1 MLCSHNDDNKYAKF
15 AVSES
20 QSLSLLKL
28 QNITWKDVGELFRS
42 PVHVYG
48 CFLMACSILYY
59 MLGGS
64 LMEASMPDKLGM
76 ASTIME
82 TLGLLMLQHKI
93 AGKGNVKGISG
104 MTMGIYA
111 IVYTLRQ
118 FLLVPSFT
126 LYELDAWTVE
136 TLQFPSIVIVFDVLR
151 SVFITQRKTYDE
163 EQDVL
168 SMKCLVPCCAIMAVV
183 ACPRLSPGL
192 AYSVCWSFYVYLD
205 VFALMPQVVM
215 MARGGG
221 KVEAPIAHFVAA
233 TAVRWMVDL
242 WFWTY
247 NFDLGPQGYY
257 KGVNI
262 SGLIIIGLHVL
273 SLLLIADFMY
283 YYVKSRLMGNS
294 FSDSLNL
301 PVDEV

>member
-1 MLCSHNDDNKYAKF
+1 
-15 AVSES
+15 
-20 QSLSLLKL
+20 
-28 QNITWKDVGELFRS
+28 
-42 PVHVYG
+42 
-48 CFLMACSILYY
+48 
-59 MLGGS
+59 MLGSVVYYS
-64 LMEASMPDKLGM
+64 LGGNLMSARMPDKLGM

-93 AGKGNVKGISG
+93 ACKGNVKGISG
-104 MTMGIYA
+104 MSIGTYA

-126 LYELDAWTVE
+126 WYELDSWTVE
-136 TLQFPSIVIVFDVLR
+136 VLQLPSIVIVFDVLR
-151 SVFITQRKTYDE
+151 SVFVTHKKSYDE
-163 EQDVL
+163 ELDVV
-168 SMKCLVPCCAIMAVV
+168 SMKCLVPGCVIAAVLV
-183 ACPRLSPGL
+183 CPRLAPGL
-192 AYSVCWSFYVYLD
+192 LYSICWSIYIYLD

-257 KGVNI
+257 NGWNL
-262 SGLIIIGLHVL
+262 SGWIIIVLHVL

-283 YYVKSRLMGNS
+283 YYLKARCNGNA
-294 FSDSLNL
+294 FSEDLTL